1 MKINMNWIKT
11 RNNVSVILYA
21 YCDLFCS
28 FRLLVSLWKCKKNM
42 LSVIFNKSTESN
54 VPPQVL
60 LSIYE
65 ANGPELWKTLHVL
78 FAV

>member
-1 MKINMNWIKT
+1 
-11 RNNVSVILYA
+11 
-21 YCDLFCS
+21 
-28 FRLLVSLWKCKKNM
+28 M
-42 LSVIFNKSTESN
+42 LSIIFNKSTESN

>member
-1 MKINMNWIKT
+1 
-11 RNNVSVILYA
+11 
-21 YCDLFCS
+21 
-28 FRLLVSLWKCKKNM
+28 M

-65 ANGPELWKTLHVL
+65 ANGPELWKALHVL